1 MAVDGKSTN
10 TVVGV
15 VLAAGRSTR
24 LGGEVPKQ
32 LLDFAGESLVRRAVR
47 TALTARLSAV
57 VVVVGYRSDLVKSAY
72 AGLEGTVGAAQTVYN
87 SDFAAGQSTALRC
100 ALAAVTEQATGAI
113 FLPVDQPF
121 LTAGL
126 IDRLVAAHRAGAA
139 IAMPVAAGRRGAPV
153 LFARRFF
160 PELEKLTGDTGGRSL
175 LQSHAKEIQ
184 RIEVNDPRELMDL
197 DTADDLRRLRALV
210 APP

>member
-15 VLAAGRSTR
+15 VLAAGRSSR
-24 LGGEVPKQ
+24 LAGEVPKQ

-47 TALTARLSAV
+47 TALAARLAAV
-57 VVVVGYRSDLVKSAY
+57 VVVVGYRSNLVKHAY
-72 AGLEGTVGAAQTVYN
+72 AGLEGAAGAAQTVYN
-87 SDFAAGQSTALRC
+87 SDFAAGQSTSLRC
-100 ALAAVTEQATGAI
+100 ALAAVREQATGAI

-121 LTAGL
+121 LSAGL
-126 IDRLVAAHRAGAA
+126 IDRLVAAHREGAA

-160 PELEKLTGDTGGRSL
+160 PELKKLTGDIGGRSL

-184 RIEVNDPRELMDL
+184 RIEANDPRELMDL
-197 DTADDLRRLRALV
+197 DTADDLRRLSALV